1 MRVNTV
7 VWADLSVLYVYLV
20 GLQGTPLWSS
30 RCRNWFICTCVCVF
44 LYIHMCVSVHFC
56 GGQSCLMQLL
66 YTLFVCVCT
75 RTCMWVYVCG
85 RGDQRSHS
93 SIDFN
98 CSLFYFLKHNLS
110 LTWGSQTQLERLTSE
125 SLDWPVSPIAGI
137 TAGIT
142 VLWGLRN
149 ELKSLRLYSK
159 HFTDSAIF
167 PTLFPILGCQVPGC

>member
-66 YTLFVCVCT
+66 YTWFVCVCT
-75 RTCMWVYVCG
+75 RTCMWV
-85 RGDQRSHS
+85 QRSHS

-110 LTWGSQTQLERLTSE
+110 LAWGSQTQLERLTSE

-149 ELKSLRLYSK
+149 ELIASTSLILPSSQPCLLYLAVRYLAASWL
-159 HFTDSAIF
+159 AI
-167 PTLFPILGCQVPGC
+167 LMKGLSL